1 MIYKTSM
8 IKITTAHKDKIKKH
22 KEKDFQYSEIQW

>member
-8 IKITTAHKDKIKKH
+8 IKITTAHKSKIKKH
-22 KEKDFQYSEIQW
+22 KEKDFQYLEIR